1 MQPKNTTMKFNT
13 IFGKPY
19 LYWLLG
25 IFIFYLALTIYIS
38 EFYITLQYLGIY
50 ADQIHWGK
58 LLLGIIFTITI
69 AALVA
74 INSVYGYLRYK
85 EKKKVQKSGTLA
97 CVGTIGGLATGVCS
111 SCVTSVFPLILGAFG
126 ISFTWASLPFQGLEI
141 QALIIV
147 ILGTSLYFLMRK

>member
-69 AALVA
+69 
-74 INSVYGYLRYK
+74 
-85 EKKKVQKSGTLA
+85 
-97 CVGTIGGLATGVCS
+97 
-111 SCVTSVFPLILGAFG
+111 
-126 ISFTWASLPFQGLEI
+126 
-141 QALIIV
+141 
-147 ILGTSLYFLMRK
+147 